1 MSREMGFI
9 GAKYPFGDVGKT
21 SLQPDFLRVVF
32 RNGLFWL
39 AKQALL
45 QSEMVHIMVRNGLF
59 RMPKWALSQT
69 RLRDMIFRFCVN
81 S

>member
-1 MSREMGFI
+1 MGFI

-21 SLQPDFLRVVF
+21 PSQPDFPTVVF

-45 QSEMVHIMVRNGLF
+45 MAEMVHFMVRNGLF

>member
-1 MSREMGFI
+1 M
-9 GAKYPFGDVGKT
+9 
-21 SLQPDFLRVVF
+21 QHDFPMAVF
-32 RNGLFWL
+32 RNGLFGL

-59 RMPKWALSQT
+59 RMPKWALLQT

>member
-1 MSREMGFI
+1 M
-9 GAKYPFGDVGKT
+9 A
-21 SLQPDFLRVVF
+21 
-32 RNGLFWL
+32 
-39 AKQALL
+39 
-45 QSEMVHIMVRNGLF
+45 EMVHFMVRNGLF